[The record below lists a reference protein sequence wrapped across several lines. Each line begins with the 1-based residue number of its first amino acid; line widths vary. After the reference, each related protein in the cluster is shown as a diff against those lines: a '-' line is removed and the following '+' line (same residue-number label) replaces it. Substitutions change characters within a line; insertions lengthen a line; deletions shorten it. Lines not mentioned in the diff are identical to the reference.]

1 MTDRQALIGT
11 PPTEYWALKKPDWP
25 TWSRSR
31 TLPLWQAVAL
41 ACDVD
46 PANFEPFGP
55 NTDQPIDGL
64 FAPVSPAF
72 KDRLE
77 LARSAVGSG
86 ILKVVPAPDKAM
98 IYAEVEMPHF
108 ASWLRTIQHKAPESF
123 PWPPEELRPGR
134 HQWPWGSHTTK
145 NLDLMARAADKF
157 WKHYT
162 PSDPSTAPR
171 NEDVAAWLVGH
182 GMAKRTA
189 EVVASLLRA
198 DGLPTGPR

>member
-1 MTDRQALIGT
+1 LTDHQALIGT
-11 PPTEYWALKKPDWP
+11 PPTKYWSLKKPDWL

-31 TLPLWQAVAL
+31 NLPLWKAVAL
-41 ACDVD
+41 ACDLD

-55 NTDQPIDGL
+55 NTDQPMDGL
-64 FAPVSPAF
+64 FTPVPLVF

-77 LARSAVGSG
+77 LARAAVGSG
-86 ILKVVPAPDKAM
+86 TLKVTPVPDKAM
-98 IYAEVEMPHF
+98 IDAEVEMPHF
-108 ASWLRTIQHKAPESF
+108 ASWLRTIRHKAPESF
-123 PWPPEELRPGR
+123 AWTPEKLRPGS

-157 WKHYT
+157 WKNYT
-162 PSDPSTAPR
+162 PSDISTAPK
-171 NEDVAAWLVGH
+171 NQDVVDWLVDN